1 MVLSFFFLHFKVFF
15 AKKSTNLLSWLE
27 VINCGII
34 VSLYHQKALIA
45 TSHHLQGKEIEFH
58 SLAATATSCDG
69 DEEESLNDDII
80 GLALNLIC
88 L

>member
-1 MVLSFFFLHFKVFF
+1 MVLSFFLHFKVFF
-15 AKKSTNLLSWLE
+15 CKNTTNLLFWLE

-58 SLAATATSCDG
+58 SLAGTATSCDE
-69 DEEESLNDDII
+69 DEEEFLNDDII
-80 GLALNLIC
+80 GLALNPIC

>member
-15 AKKSTNLLSWLE
+15 CKKSTNLLSWLE

-58 SLAATATSCDG
+58 SLAATATSCDEV
-69 DEEESLNDDII
+69 EEESLNDDIM
-80 GLALNLIC
+80 GLALNPIC